1 MAVLHILDGNDGSQI
16 RVDEVDF
23 RVDDLDVVADV
34 NAVQRLPEERILIG
48 DLASTDNNLFV
59 FVVVPPAK

>member
-1 MAVLHILDGNDGSQI
+1 MAVFHILDGNDGSEV

-34 NAVQRLPEERILIG
+34 NAVQRLPEERILVG
-48 DLASTDNNLFV
+48 DLASTNNHLFV
-59 FVVVPPAK
+59 FVIVPPAK

>member
-1 MAVLHILDGNDGSQI
+1 MAVFHILDGNDGSQI

-34 NAVQRLPEERILIG
+34 NAVQRLPEE
-48 DLASTDNNLFV
+48 
-59 FVVVPPAK
+59 

>member
-1 MAVLHILDGNDGSQI
+1 MAVFHILDGNDGSQI

-34 NAVQRLPEERILIG
+34 DAVQRLPEERILVG

-59 FVVVPPAK
+59 FVVAPPAT

>member
-1 MAVLHILDGNDGSQI
+1 MAVFHILDGNDGSEV

-34 NAVQRLPEERILIG
+34 DAVQRLPEEWILVG
-48 DLASTDNNLFV
+48 DLASTNNHLFV